1 MAAVTPRGERLSSR
15 LVVQPNLSS
24 EKGHRYMARWCRV
37 WFRVLLPAV
46 VVITGLAMGTWT
58 TPLVAGQIVAT
69 PTLALTVMLPIATAT
84 AATVLVTPTATASV
98 ETGQS
103 GALAQMVTASPGRAV
118 ATGTATFAIVLRATA
133 EPTVSPT
140 AVVTRAP
147 VPLHTPTV
155 PATVSVTPPS
165 VPIATVQVR
174 GSLGSLPYS
183 VRVPTEPFPF
193 ASITAGGDHT
203 CGFTANGTAY
213 CWGANDQ
220 GQLGDGTTDTR
231 VAPSAVTGGLSFSSL
246 TAGGLHTC
254 GLTVNGMAYCW
265 GANDQGQLG
274 DGTSGTQAERNL
286 ANRTAPVRVTGALT
300 FSSLVAGSYHTCGLT
315 ASGTAYCWGH
325 NDEGQLGDGFPGTN
339 RLSPVAVLGGRS
351 FTGLALGAYHTC
363 GLTGSGTAYC
373 WGSNWS
379 GGIGD
384 GTSGYDE
391 WDYAPQRN
399 LPVAV
404 RGGVSFS
411 SLTAGSGHTCGL
423 TGGGEAYC
431 WGWNYYGQLGDGTGI
446 HEWNDHA
453 TDRPLPAAVTGGRLF
468 TKLSARSDQTC
479 AVTSVGDAYCWG
491 AGSNRQFVQDHGG
504 LGPNDSASPVAVGG
518 GLAFASVAT
527 GDRHTCALT
536 VAGMAHCWGVNQDHQ
551 LGDGNDDPYRN
562 LWSSA
567 TPVAVAGG
575 TIGFSTTTVTD
586 AYSVPAHTCGLT
598 SAGIAYC
605 WGANAS
611 GQLGDG
617 TTTARMWAVA
627 VVGGLT
633 FRTVVAGSAHTCGLT
648 FARGS
653 AYCWGANTS
662 GQIGDGTTTARTW
675 PVAVTGDLTF
685 RALDTGSAHSCGLTF
700 ASGSAYCWGANT
712 FGQIGDG
719 TTTDR
724 HAPVA
729 VSTTMTFTD
738 LTASGTGTTA
748 RSGGL
753 GLFGWGTAA
762 SPASSEPK
770 PLPEPPPNC
779 FCFTGQPPGH
789 ISSPIPFT
797 SPSLRPPIHSVRTAN
812 VRDTSLT
819 VSWTTDIATTGSVA
833 WRPVGGATS
842 SVVTSTASSTVHFV
856 NVTNLIPSTR
866 YLFNVLS
873 GGSIET
879 NGGAHFTV
887 TTGPVTNLATPDQ
900 VFGKVVRGD
909 GTTPTSVIIHL
920 TASGATGTGA
930 PLAYEITAA
939 ASGTWILNV
948 GDLRT
953 ADATAP
959 YVYTDAT
966 VLTVQA
972 DGGVDGVATGTTTI
986 ADARLGRLSL
996 TLNDQMP
1003 TLLNAGWNL
1012 FALRVS
1018 PATTLSASMICTMLN
1033 DTVPGSG
1040 YEIDRWQNSGW
1051 EGHRCGLAPNDFA
1064 IGAGRGYFIR
1074 VSKPVTLTIAGTRI
1088 VAPPTIALGT
1098 GWNLVGVGALSG
1110 GWTVAPASC
1119 SDIDASGGDSAT
1131 VELDR
1136 WEAGAW
1142 EGHRCGLPVNAF
1154 PLQAGRGYFVRLTRP
1169 AIWAPAGGAP

>member
-1 MAAVTPRGERLSSR
+1 
-15 LVVQPNLSS
+15 
-24 EKGHRYMARWCRV
+24 
-37 WFRVLLPAV
+37 
-46 VVITGLAMGTWT
+46 
-58 TPLVAGQIVAT
+58 
-69 PTLALTVMLPIATAT
+69 
-84 AATVLVTPTATASV
+84 
-98 ETGQS
+98 
-103 GALAQMVTASPGRAV
+103 
-118 ATGTATFAIVLRATA
+118 
-133 EPTVSPT
+133 
-140 AVVTRAP
+140 
-147 VPLHTPTV
+147 
-155 PATVSVTPPS
+155 
-165 VPIATVQVR
+165 
-174 GSLGSLPYS
+174 
-183 VRVPTEPFPF
+183 
-193 ASITAGGDHT
+193 
-203 CGFTANGTAY
+203 
-213 CWGANDQ
+213 
-220 GQLGDGTTDTR
+220 
-231 VAPSAVTGGLSFSSL
+231 
-246 TAGGLHTC
+246 
-254 GLTVNGMAYCW
+254 
-265 GANDQGQLG
+265 
-274 DGTSGTQAERNL
+274 
-286 ANRTAPVRVTGALT
+286 
-300 FSSLVAGSYHTCGLT
+300 
-315 ASGTAYCWGH
+315 
-325 NDEGQLGDGFPGTN
+325 
-339 RLSPVAVLGGRS
+339 
-351 FTGLALGAYHTC
+351 
-363 GLTGSGTAYC
+363 
-373 WGSNWS
+373 
-379 GGIGD
+379 
-384 GTSGYDE
+384 
-391 WDYAPQRN
+391 
-399 LPVAV
+399 
-404 RGGVSFS
+404 
-411 SLTAGSGHTCGL
+411 
-423 TGGGEAYC
+423 
-431 WGWNYYGQLGDGTGI
+431 
-446 HEWNDHA
+446 
-453 TDRPLPAAVTGGRLF
+453 
-468 TKLSARSDQTC
+468 
-479 AVTSVGDAYCWG
+479 
-491 AGSNRQFVQDHGG
+491 
-504 LGPNDSASPVAVGG
+504 
-518 GLAFASVAT
+518 
-527 GDRHTCALT
+527 
-536 VAGMAHCWGVNQDHQ
+536 
-551 LGDGNDDPYRN
+551 
-562 LWSSA
+562 
-567 TPVAVAGG
+567 
-575 TIGFSTTTVTD
+575 
-586 AYSVPAHTCGLT
+586 
-598 SAGIAYC
+598 
-605 WGANAS
+605 
-611 GQLGDG
+611 
-617 TTTARMWAVA
+617 
-627 VVGGLT
+627 
-633 FRTVVAGSAHTCGLT
+633 
-648 FARGS
+648 
-653 AYCWGANTS
+653 
-662 GQIGDGTTTARTW
+662 
-675 PVAVTGDLTF
+675 
-685 RALDTGSAHSCGLTF
+685 
-700 ASGSAYCWGANT
+700 
-712 FGQIGDG
+712 
-719 TTTDR
+719 
-724 HAPVA
+724 
-729 VSTTMTFTD
+729 
-738 LTASGTGTTA
+738 
-748 RSGGL
+748 
-753 GLFGWGTAA
+753 
-762 SPASSEPK
+762 
-770 PLPEPPPNC
+770 
-779 FCFTGQPPGH
+779 
-789 ISSPIPFT
+789 
-797 SPSLRPPIHSVRTAN
+797 VRTAN

-879 NGGAHFTV
+879 NGGAHFAV

-1169 AIWAPAGGAP
+1169 ATWAPAGGAP